1 MRFSLVSSM
10 YKYLKGSFYLCLILL
25 FVGLLPIKH
34 TKHNKRSFTKIHAN
48 YFTFIP
54 FFALYYA
61 FKLIKKELE

>member
-1 MRFSLVSSM
+1 MRFGLAAPVH
-10 YKYLKGSFYLCLILL
+10 KYLKRSFYLCLILL

-34 TKHNKRSFTKIHAN
+34 IKKNKRSFTKINAN

-61 FKLIKKELE
+61 FKLIKDELE